1 MDEALLDELCPM
13 LDPTA
18 LPRILSRA
26 EAVSRGF
33 APHVIERRLAA
44 GRWQRLLPRTYLTVP
59 STLPLG
65 WMDRITAAL
74 AFAGPES
81 MVTGSTALAVAGI
94 RCVPRL
100 PPVVVLVPR
109 TNRCR
114 SRSWVRIRR
123 TDHLPEPELD
133 VGPRRVSAARAAV
146 DHGGELRRLDDARA
160 LVSELVRRRL
170 GTVSELGIELE
181 AGQRNG
187 SAFLRRAIG
196 EVTDGSWSAPEARAA
211 WLMRRN
217 RAIPA
222 FEQNARIVRADGR
235 CFVVDFLWRD
245 PRAVLE
251 IDSLEHHFETL
262 DWLATM
268 DRHRALETLGYS
280 VAHWAPSVVCAE
292 PRRFVAEVAAWLAAR
307 TRTRIA

>member
-1 MDEALLDELCPM
+1 MTVASHILL
-13 LDPTA
+13 A
-18 LPRILSRA
+18 
-26 EAVSRGF
+26 
-33 APHVIERRLAA
+33 
-44 GRWQRLLPRTYLTVP
+44 QQ
-59 STLPLG
+59 
-65 WMDRITAAL
+65 
-74 AFAGPES
+74 
-81 MVTGSTALAVAGI
+81 GI
-94 RCVPRL
+94 RPLRQAEHTQL
-100 PPVVVLVPR
+100 L
-109 TNRCR
+109 
-114 SRSWVRIRR
+114 
-123 TDHLPEPELD
+123 
-133 VGPRRVSAARAAV
+133 
-146 DHGGELRRLDDARA
+146 GG
-160 LVSELVRRRL
+160 S
-170 GTVSELGIELE
+170 G
-181 AGQRNG
+181 
-187 SAFLRRAIG
+187 
-196 EVTDGSWSAPEARAA
+196 
-211 WLMRRN
+211 LMRRN